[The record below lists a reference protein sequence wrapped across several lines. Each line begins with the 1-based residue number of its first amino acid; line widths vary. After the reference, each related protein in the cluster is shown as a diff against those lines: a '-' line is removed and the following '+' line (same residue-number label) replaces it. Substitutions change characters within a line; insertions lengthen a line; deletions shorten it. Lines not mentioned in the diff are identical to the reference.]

1 MKGIFYAN
9 LIFGI
14 KKNNLYAHRT
24 YKFIYTIS
32 WYLNKFIKKGDF

>member
-24 YKFIYTIS
+24 HTNLYILYHGI
-32 WYLNKFIKKGDF
+32 